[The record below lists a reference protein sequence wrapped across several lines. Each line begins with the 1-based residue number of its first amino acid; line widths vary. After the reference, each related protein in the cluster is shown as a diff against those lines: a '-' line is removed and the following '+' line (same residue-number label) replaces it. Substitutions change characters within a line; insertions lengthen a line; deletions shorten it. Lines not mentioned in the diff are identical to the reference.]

1 VIAVAPLLTYKL
13 PEGEGVTV
21 RDKIAQHMET
31 DLGLKVIR
39 LSQPVSMKDSVDP
52 FDISAGT
59 DNAEKILDEKGA
71 DLIIWGTEDMQG
83 DGHQWS
89 VYVSASAH
97 AQCLARE
104 QGFSIHSTTDLDD
117 VGEADLL
124 EVLDWATLCWRGLLD
139 SSQGMYIAKTIE
151 PMVDKIDTVLGLAAE
166 KQMGH
171 QALDSVKRN
180 LAFFLASYG
189 LQTNNVKALNNAIR
203 LAREG
208 VAQAPVNPET
218 HAPMGDMEM
227 ESILGKCLF
236 TLGNMQND
244 PKNLEESV
252 RVDQVSLRQVN
263 PKYDPQN
270 WAVLQCSLGAS
281 LAELGKR
288 KADSGMIRQAI
299 QAFNLA
305 LEKTDK
311 QLQPNQWL
319 CVQNGL
325 GASYLFLGGRETDTT
340 DLKKAIPHY
349 LEALSNNAETNQP
362 NDYTMVEMNLGV
374 LYFTLGERE
383 KSPEDMRQS
392 VLYCGKAADRFKQMG
407 NNYALGFSLGNLGQ
421 AQLRLANY
429 TDDEALLAESQKTLA
444 RAQFIVPQ
452 SQDETLWSKCQL
464 YLALAEIAQASKA
477 FDRAT
482 FQQAWDKLDGLK
494 ALYDPQTRRP
504 MYNEISEFQAELD
517 VLMGNLDCNTL
528 RMDRILKA
536 LKAMRAVP
544 GFMQKGLTLVQVD
557 ELLGKASNLKGM
569 REKNQKLLRQGIA
582 YFEEALATA
591 SQGNMDQYIC
601 SLKSE
606 LASAYANLLL
616 LTPDSDTTSK
626 AKALLLTLE
635 KDCMTSPIVAN
646 EANHKLCA
654 AKLERALAKVG
665 KDPTPIQQGR
675 PLSEAGLKLLAE
687 HHYVFWAAVAQE
699 ELGDED
705 QLLALLTGDP
715 TAAKNA
721 VQEYGEAD
729 KIYLA
734 MGLCWEKDTQEKL
747 SKARML
753 AGK

>member
-1 VIAVAPLLTYKL
+1 
-13 PEGEGVTV
+13 
-21 RDKIAQHMET
+21 
-31 DLGLKVIR
+31 
-39 LSQPVSMKDSVDP
+39 
-52 FDISAGT
+52 
-59 DNAEKILDEKGA
+59 
-71 DLIIWGTEDMQG
+71 
-83 DGHQWS
+83 
-89 VYVSASAH
+89 
-97 AQCLARE
+97 
-104 QGFSIHSTTDLDD
+104 
-117 VGEADLL
+117 
-124 EVLDWATLCWRGLLD
+124 
-139 SSQGMYIAKTIE
+139 
-151 PMVDKIDTVLGLAAE
+151 
-166 KQMGH
+166 
-171 QALDSVKRN
+171 
-180 LAFFLASYG
+180 
-189 LQTNNVKALNNAIR
+189 
-203 LAREG
+203 
-208 VAQAPVNPET
+208 
-218 HAPMGDMEM
+218 
-227 ESILGKCLF
+227 
-236 TLGNMQND
+236 
-244 PKNLEESV
+244 
-252 RVDQVSLRQVN
+252 
-263 PKYDPQN
+263 
-270 WAVLQCSLGAS
+270 
-281 LAELGKR
+281 
-288 KADSGMIRQAI
+288 
-299 QAFNLA
+299 
-305 LEKTDK
+305 
-311 QLQPNQWL
+311 
-319 CVQNGL
+319 
-325 GASYLFLGGRETDTT
+325 
-340 DLKKAIPHY
+340 
-349 LEALSNNAETNQP
+349 
-362 NDYTMVEMNLGV
+362 
-374 LYFTLGERE
+374 
-383 KSPEDMRQS
+383 
-392 VLYCGKAADRFKQMG
+392 
-407 NNYALGFSLGNLGQ
+407 
-421 AQLRLANY
+421 LRLANY

-705 QLLALLTGDP
+705 QLLFQLTGDP
-715 TAAKNA
+715 NAAKSA

-729 KIYLA
+729 KIYLV
-734 MGLCWEKDTQEKL
+734 MELCWEKDTREKL
-747 SKARML
+747 SKARKL
-753 AGK
+753 AEK